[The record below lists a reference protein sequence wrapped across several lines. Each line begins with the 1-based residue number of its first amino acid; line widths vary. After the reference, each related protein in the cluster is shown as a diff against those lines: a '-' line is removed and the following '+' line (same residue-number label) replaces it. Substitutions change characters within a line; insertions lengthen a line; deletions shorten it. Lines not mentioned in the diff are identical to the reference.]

1 MKPSQLGLPNLSLLQ
16 YPHLLPTHFSPAV
29 LPNTHFFTDTYTQYA
44 YILPVREGLECSVD
58 VTGVANVD
66 QTDKPYKV

>member
-1 MKPSQLGLPNLSLLQ
+1 VVALNQ
-16 YPHLLPTHFSPAV
+16 
-29 LPNTHFFTDTYTQYA
+29 
-44 YILPVREGLECSVD
+44 ILPEGRAVREGLECSVD